1 VIQGMMAKGD
11 IARILSALNY
21 CDTELLSLEVTAQHA
36 AFFEAER
43 AKCIACVRERRS
55 LPPEALRKFPR
66 FQQQEV
72 QQVKLKRKSGGSASS
87 SGRRNNAGAAASSQQ
102 SQDESEEESE
112 SDADSSRGED
122 DVDMIG
128 RSRAPSLT
136 QSTASSGSDSD
147 SSSSDDSD
155 ADKRVETIFGAPICP
170 PPSRATMRELAAFQQ
185 LVLLAFRR
193 PHALPLQGNPP
204 PQLTHTR
211 VEQFA
216 VGELVVAAVQEG
228 RGQRLTRLSD
238 GRGAHFTLEQAVVVR
253 LFAGAGT
260 RGSESVSCA
269 IVRLIQRQPSAG
281 CGSVRCLI
289 ALCFLFKKNAKAA

>member
-1 VIQGMMAKGD
+1 MIQGMMTKGD

-87 SGRRNNAGAAASSQQ
+87 SGRRNNAGAATTSQ
-102 SQDESEEESE
+102 SQEDSEDESDSEEN
-112 SDADSSRGED
+112 SSHDDD

-155 ADKRVETIFGAPICP
+155 ADTRVETIFGAPICP
-170 PPSRATMRELAAFQQ
+170 PPSRATARELAAFHQ

-216 VGELVVAAVQEG
+216 VGEIVVAAVQEG

-253 LFAGAGT
+253 LFAADQT
-260 RGSESVSCA
+260 RESASCA
-269 IVRLIQRQPSAG
+269 MVRLIQRQPSAS

-289 ALCFLFKKNAKAA
+289 ALHFLFKNKATKA